1 MDRGIIVNYSAGKH
15 VDEICGSKKR
25 FIPKFY
31 GHASMSKK
39 SKANLNNVAM
49 FALSCTVLLMS
60 MRAGKVMSD
69 PLCLKQGVDFNVSP
83 PPNQITP

>member
-49 FALSCTVLLMS
+49 FAFCRAILLMS
-60 MRAGKVMSD
+60 TGTRDMMGYS
-69 PLCLKQGVDFNVSP
+69 LLLKDGV
-83 PPNQITP
+83 